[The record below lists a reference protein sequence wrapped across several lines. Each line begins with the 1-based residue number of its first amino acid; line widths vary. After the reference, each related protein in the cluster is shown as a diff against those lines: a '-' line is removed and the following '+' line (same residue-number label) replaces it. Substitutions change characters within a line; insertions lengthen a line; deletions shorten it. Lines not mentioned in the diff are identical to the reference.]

1 MRLIMGVYDPFQY
14 PHDASFSEENDWYNL
29 PVILPEVPQIE
40 RPDQLKAFTEAEIE
54 EAMKMAT
61 INNYLQVQ
69 QDKCEEPLTMG
80 DVIYYGHNKVAGYI
94 VGKLP
99 YAHPCLYALAAL
111 DKRFQSA
118 GNTELPSIS
127 LEDDYS
133 LDALFIKKNQDN
145 LDNALQRLPG
155 GVKDSVEQKK
165 RQINHRQ
172 NVRFFAGCEIEFY
185 ALIAEYLFA
194 QLTFKIPAEDCRLI
208 LAWEWS

>member
-14 PHDASFSEENDWYNL
+14 PHDASFSDEDDWYNL
-29 PVILPEVPQIE
+29 PVILPEVPQVE
-40 RPDQLKAFTEAEIE
+40 CLDTEAEIE
-54 EAMKMAT
+54 EAMKMET
-61 INNYLQVQ
+61 INYYLQVQ

-94 VGKLP
+94 IGEIP

-111 DKRFQSA
+111 DKRFQSEGSA
-118 GNTELPSIS
+118 ELPSIS

-133 LDALFIKKNQDN
+133 LEALFIKKNQEN
-145 LDNALQRLPG
+145 LDNTIQLLPEG
-155 GVKDSVEQKK
+155 TKNSVKQKI
-165 RQINHRQ
+165 RQLDNQQ